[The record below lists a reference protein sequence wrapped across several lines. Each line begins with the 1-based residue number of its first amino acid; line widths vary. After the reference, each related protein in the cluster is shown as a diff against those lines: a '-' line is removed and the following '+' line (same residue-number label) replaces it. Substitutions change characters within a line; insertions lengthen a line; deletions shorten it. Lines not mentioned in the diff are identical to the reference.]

1 VYVLGD
7 LYDWWIGDDQLG
19 DPFAYEVAESL
30 QGIAAAGVPLFVAH
44 GNRDFLLGERFV
56 RTSGAVLLPEQ
67 TIVDLY
73 GTKTLVTHGDELC
86 TSDVDYQRYRARVRD
101 PAFQRRALRMPYL
114 ARRVI
119 ASWLRRKSSAATALK
134 PEAITDVTLDA
145 VDAAFRKHGVTRMIH
160 GHTHRPARHHHAVDG
175 SPRERFVLADWHDR
189 GHWLEVDAA
198 GARTVDLDA

>member
-19 DPFAYEVAESL
+19 DPFAYGVAESL
-30 QGIAAAGVPLFVAH
+30 QGIAAAGIPLFVAH

-73 GTKTLVTHGDELC
+73 GTRTLVTHGDELC

-101 PAFQRRALRMPYL
+101 PAFQRRALRMPYV

-134 PEAITDVTLDA
+134 PEAITDVALDA
-145 VDAAFRKHGVTRMIH
+145 VDAAFRKHDVTRMIH
-160 GHTHRPARHHHAVDG
+160 GHTHRPARHHHAVD
-175 SPRERFVLADWHDR
+175 SLPRERFVLADWHDR
-189 GHWLEVDAA
+189 GHWLEVDAG